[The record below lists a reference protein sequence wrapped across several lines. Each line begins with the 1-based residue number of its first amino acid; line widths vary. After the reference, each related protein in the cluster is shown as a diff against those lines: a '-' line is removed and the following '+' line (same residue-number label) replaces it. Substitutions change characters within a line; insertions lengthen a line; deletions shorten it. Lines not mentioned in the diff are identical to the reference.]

1 MGKRGP
7 RPVATELPYWEK
19 EWYWH
24 FKGMRDGIPGVDLD
38 EPLFELRKLSMH
50 PALLDE
56 LQNEPRI
63 RVKMARTRLRG
74 VPPERDLL
82 DALLQARTPK
92 QVRTICRRSRYWLNP
107 RWGGRVYVK
116 YLYDHADQFL
126 RAKDDPRYPRSTR
139 PSSYDKRLRFLAR
152 AMAGITL
159 GRRPRTAIDL
169 LAKKYGSARRGIIGK
184 RTKPTKR

>member
-1 MGKRGP
+1 
-7 RPVATELPYWEK
+7 VATELPYWEK
-19 EWYWH
+19 DWYWH

-82 DALLQARTPK
+82 DALLQFADAQDTGSIRDGEGESTSNTCMITQINSCEQK
-92 QVRTICRRSRYWLNP
+92 TTHGI
-107 RWGGRVYVK
+107 RVP
-116 YLYDHADQFL
+116 H
-126 RAKDDPRYPRSTR
+126 DPQATTS
-139 PSSYDKRLRFLAR
+139 
-152 AMAGITL
+152 G
-159 GRRPRTAIDL
+159 
-169 LAKKYGSARRGIIGK
+169 
-184 RTKPTKR
+184 